1 MARRRYYYRRVVR
14 PKQKWAI
21 NNVDIR
27 IAANPE
33 YTITVPNNVFVYQV
47 VVQNGNRVQNSTG
60 QPATSVVSSAQI
72 LKTGRF
78 KFKGCSLVQ
87 SNLFS
92 ITVFI
97 AYVPEGYGLAEGV
110 TSDQNIFY
118 QHPEWIIAWTRK
130 DYANS
135 AQSNEISLTS
145 RLKRNLNTG
154 DQIIV
159 GVLLNNST
167 SANQTTSNL
176 AVLQGTLSYCCRAN

>member
-1 MARRRYYYRRVVR
+1 MARRRYYYRRTIR

-27 IAANPE
+27 ISANSE
-33 YTITVPNNVFVYQV
+33 YTITPPNSAFLYQL
-47 VVQNGNRVQNSTG
+47 VVQNGNRVQNSAG

-78 KFKGCSLVQ
+78 KFKGCFLVQ
-87 SNLFS
+87 SPSFS

-97 AYVPEGYGLAEGV
+97 AYVPEGYGLAEGA
-110 TSDQNIFY
+110 TSDQTIFY

-135 AQSNEISLTS
+135 SQSNEISLTS

-159 GVLLNNST
+159 GALLNNST
-167 SANQTTSNL
+167 ATTQTVSNL
-176 AVLQGTLSYCCRAN
+176 ALLQGTLSYCCRAN